1 MKLEL
6 LDISLAPLTSYEF
19 FPGLEKIFD
28 RNDIIMFMTEPLKSP
43 PQRVLPGVLSRIK
56 NVYLAW
62 HKIHVILPQVN
73 RYTLGNKI
81 DKLFLEIIESIAVAT
96 FSPREKQ
103 SIHLENSSRK
113 LEVLKILLMVLWE
126 IKSIDNKKYILIS
139 EPLDEVGKMIG
150 GWLNQMIKQNSPA
163 KAEEK

>member
-1 MKLEL
+1 
-6 LDISLAPLTSYEF
+6 
-19 FPGLEKIFD
+19 
-28 RNDIIMFMTEPLKSP
+28 
-43 PQRVLPGVLSRIK
+43 
-56 NVYLAW
+56 
-62 HKIHVILPQVN
+62 
-73 RYTLGNKI
+73 
-81 DKLFLEIIESIAVAT
+81 VAT